1 MKKTFITVFACLMA
15 ILTLMLTACGDDRN
29 GSYYPTN
36 EEMKTNLEKQG
47 YVVTIFNDLSV
58 SGIGDESLRGDVN
71 GTLLTATKSREIDG
85 VVTTDFLYF
94 YRLDESSYCD
104 YYYGAMENNFEDYDS
119 LVKIENDKNFGNIVY
134 CGTENAISASGI
146 KIVEVNVKV

>member
-1 MKKTFITVFACLMA
+1 MKKIFITIFACLMA
-15 ILTLMLTACGDDRN
+15 ILTLTLTACGDD
-29 GSYYPTN
+29 GGYYPTN

-47 YVVTIFNDLSV
+47 YVVTIFNDLSA
-58 SGIGDESLRGDVN
+58 SGMGEESLRGDVD

-85 VVTTDFLYF
+85 VVTTDFLYI

-104 YYYGAMENNFEDYDS
+104 YYYGALENYFEDYDS
-119 LVKIENDKNFGNIVY
+119 LVKIENDKKFGNIVY

-146 KIVEVNVKV
+146 KTVEVNIKG